1 MYEAMIS
8 RGNPA
13 ALVFLV
19 DQSGSMSEPL
29 AGASG
34 KTKAEG
40 VATNLNR
47 LLQNLVLRC
56 AKEEGIRDYYSVG
69 VIGYGATVGSAL
81 GDALAGQDLVPIS
94 QIGIS
99 PLRVE
104 ERTKKVDDGAGGIL
118 EQQVKLPIWVDPVA
132 ENTTPMTGALQ
143 RARTILEPWVAQH
156 ATSFPPI
163 VINISD
169 GAPTD
174 GDPTAAAQALTQLA
188 TSDGALLLFNI
199 NVSAG
204 DGSPIEYP
212 STDEL
217 LPDDRARL
225 LFSISSVLPPFMRN
239 AAAQEQLH
247 TTADSRGFVFQA
259 GAVALIQF
267 LDIGTRPSN
276 MAVADAPAT

>member
-1 MYEAMIS
+1 VYEAQIS
-8 RGNPA
+8 RANPSA
-13 ALVFLV
+13 FVLLV
-19 DQSGSMSEPL
+19 DQSGSMSDAW
-29 AGASG
+29 AGESG
-34 KTKAEG
+34 KTKAEA
-40 VATNLNR
+40 VATYLNR

-69 VIGYGATVGSAL
+69 VIGYGAAVESAL
-81 GDALAGQDLVPIS
+81 GGALAGQDLVPIS
-94 QIGIS
+94 QIGLS

-104 ERTKKVDDGAGGIL
+104 DRTKKVDDGAGGIL
-118 EQQVKLPIWVDPVA
+118 EQEIKLPIWVDAVA
-132 ENTTPMTGALQ
+132 ENGTPMTSAFN

-156 ATSFPPI
+156 AASFPPI

-174 GDPTAAAQALTQLA
+174 GDPSAAANALTQLA
-188 TSDGALLLFNI
+188 TSDGSLLLFNVNI
-199 NVSAG
+199 SAG
-204 DGSPIEYP
+204 AGSPIEYP

-217 LPDDRARL
+217 LPDEHAKL

-239 AAAQEQLH
+239 AAAQEELH

-259 GAVALIQF
+259 DAVAVIRF

-276 MAVADAPAT
+276 MVVADAPAT